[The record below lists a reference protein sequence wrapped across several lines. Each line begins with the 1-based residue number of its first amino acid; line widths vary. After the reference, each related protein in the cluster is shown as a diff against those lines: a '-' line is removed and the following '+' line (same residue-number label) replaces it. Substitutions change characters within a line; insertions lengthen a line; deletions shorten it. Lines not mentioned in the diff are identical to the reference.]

1 MIGGFAAAMVAA
13 GLLAAPATSD
23 ATPPELH
30 SLTFSR
36 ESAVVSGLQTRLLAV
51 SARFTDEEGVLED
64 PGYNWGDFMPAVRI
78 GQRMVRLTLSAGTA
92 EDGVWTGGIAI
103 TSDWA
108 GGTYR
113 PDLVIARDNW
123 NGLLEVDPSTVTEVP
138 SIEVTSSNKPVL
150 TLTLSPQPAVVGGIL
165 TRTVR
170 VTDRATGSPMQ
181 GVPVVISYDNLC
193 VEGNYRTPV
202 GYTNAA
208 GTFATTTTGTAEG
221 GHCAWITSDNV
232 PEQPAT
238 AIAPTN
244 VAPTYLWS
252 VTARPAATSAPAGT
266 NVAVTGTLAPY
277 QNSFELQLQRRY
289 PDNTWRTV
297 NRGTTDG
304 DSRFRILAT
313 PPSVATHSY
322 RVFAPARRPDRAASY
337 SPVFTIRGT

>member
-1 MIGGFAAAMVAA
+1 MIRGIAALLLITT
-13 GLLAAPATSD
+13 GLAAPAKADT
-23 ATPPELH
+23 TPPELH

-36 ESAVVSGLQTRLLAV
+36 EFAVVSGLETKLLAV
-51 SARFTDEEGVLED
+51 SARFTDDEGVLED
-64 PGYNWGDFMPAVRI
+64 PGYNWGDFTPAVRI

-108 GGTYR
+108 SGTYR
-113 PDLVIARDNW
+113 PDRVVARDNRYT
-123 NGLLEVDPSTVTEVP
+123 LLEVDPSTMVEVP
-138 SIEVTSSNKPVL
+138 SVEVTSSNKPVL
-150 TLTLSPQPAVVGGIL
+150 TLTHSPQPAIVGGNL

-170 VTDRATGSPMQ
+170 VTDRATGQPMP
-181 GVPVVISYDNLC
+181 GVPVVIAYDNLC

-202 GYTNAA
+202 GRTNDA
-208 GTFATTTTGTAEG
+208 GIFASTTTGTADG

-238 AIAPTN
+238 AIAPIN
-244 VAPTYLWS
+244 VAPIYLWA
-252 VTARPAATSAPAGT
+252 VTARPASTAVPAGT
-266 NVAVTGTLAPY
+266 NVAVTGTLAPWAS
-277 QNSFELQLQRRY
+277 SFELQLQRRY

-297 NRGTTDG
+297 NRGKTDG
-304 DSRFRILAT
+304 NARFSILAT

-322 RVFAPARRPDRAASY
+322 RVFAPARPLRAANY